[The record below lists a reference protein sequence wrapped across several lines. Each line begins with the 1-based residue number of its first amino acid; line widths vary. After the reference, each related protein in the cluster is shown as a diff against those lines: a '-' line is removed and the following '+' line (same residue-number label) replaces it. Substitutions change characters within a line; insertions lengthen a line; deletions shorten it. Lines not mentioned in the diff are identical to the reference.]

1 MMLKKLK
8 LKNIRSYDEQ
18 EIVFPE
24 GSLILAGDIGSGKTS
39 ILLAIEYVLFGLQP
53 GQKGSSLL
61 RNNCESAEVSLEM
74 EIDGKEVI
82 IERRLRRGSKGIS
95 NEYSAITVNGQ
106 KTESSTTEIKSQII
120 RLLNYPA
127 EFIKKNNLLYRYT
140 IYTPQ
145 EQMKQIILEDADSR
159 LNVLRHIFGIDKYK
173 RIRENLSIFLTRLK
187 EQSKLLQGLI
197 IDIDIEKQNLEL
209 KKQSLTQISSELIK
223 SNELVE
229 SKKSDRKQI
238 ELEVTD
244 LESKIREK
252 EGFEKEVEKSKIM
265 IATKKEYLITI
276 SKDISEIELSISELK
291 QNFDEAMYKKTLA
304 NLQEKQK
311 ELEAINKR
319 MIDLAGEISAHEREK
334 RDYLERK
341 ERVFGM
347 KFCPTCLQDVA
358 IAHKHNIILSAESRI
373 SEINHTLL
381 LLASEK
387 KNVEIN
393 LERAKKERINLEEI
407 KLDLEILKSKQFYQE
422 RSIKKLEELKK
433 SKDSLEKDI
442 SFLVNH
448 VESLKASILSFT
460 KFDNY
465 YKSKQLEL
473 KSAFSKEKEAEI
485 SLAELKKES
494 DFLKR
499 EIFKL
504 NEIILNKEANKSKL
518 SQLLELMDWLSNQ
531 YTSLIDFTER
541 NVMIKLRNEFSTL
554 FNKWFNM
561 LVPESFE
568 AQLDEKFTPIII
580 QSGIEMDYSFLSG
593 GERTAVALAY
603 RLALNQ
609 TINSILSQIKTR
621 DIVILDEPTE
631 GFSEVQIDKMRDVLE
646 ELNVSQLIIVS
657 HEQKMESF
665 VDKVIRIKKENLIS
679 RVFVQ

>member
-1 MMLKKLK
+1 MKLKKLK

-18 EIVFPE
+18 EIEFSD

-61 RNNCESAEVSLEM
+61 RNNCDSAEVSLEM

-82 IERRLRRGSKGIS
+82 IERRLRRATKGIS
-95 NEYSAITVNGQ
+95 NEYSAITINGQ

-120 RLLNYPA
+120 KLLNYPT

-173 RIRENLSIFLTRLK
+173 RIRENLAIFLTRLK

-197 IDIDIEKQNLEL
+197 LDMDIEKQNLQL
-209 KKQSLTQISSELIK
+209 KKESLAKVYQDLVK
-223 SNELVE
+223 SNEMVDI
-229 SKKSDRKQI
+229 KKSDCKQI
-238 ELEVTD
+238 ELEVTE

-252 EGFEKEVEKSKIM
+252 ESFEKEVEKSKIM
-265 IATKKEYLITI
+265 IATKKEYFITI
-276 SKDISEIELSISELK
+276 GKDISEIETSISELK
-291 QNFDEAMYKKTLA
+291 QKFDESLYKKTLS
-304 NLQEKQK
+304 NLEEKQK
-311 ELEAINKR
+311 EIEAINKR
-319 MIDLAGEISAHEREK
+319 MIDLAGEIASYEKEK
-334 RDYLERK
+334 RDYLDKK

-373 SEINHTLL
+373 SEINHTLI

-387 KNVEIN
+387 KNVETN

-407 KLDLEILKSKQFYQE
+407 KLDLDILKSKQFYQE
-422 RSIKKLEELKK
+422 KSIKKLEDLRK
-433 SKDSLEKDI
+433 SKETLEKDI

-448 VESLKASILSFT
+448 VEALKASILSFT

-473 KSAFSKEKEAEI
+473 RSAFSKEKEAEI
-485 SLAELKKES
+485 SFAELKKES
-494 DFLKR
+494 EFLKR
-499 EIFKL
+499 EISKL
-504 NEIILNKEANKSKL
+504 EEVIRIKEANKTKL
-518 SQLLELMDWLSNQ
+518 SYLLELIDWLSNQ

-541 NVMIKLRNEFSTL
+541 NVMIKLRNEFSSL

-580 QSGIEMDYSFLSG
+580 QSGIEMEYSFLSG

-621 DIVILDEPTE
+621 EIVILDEPTE

-665 VDKVIRIKKENLIS
+665 VDKVIRIKKENLLS